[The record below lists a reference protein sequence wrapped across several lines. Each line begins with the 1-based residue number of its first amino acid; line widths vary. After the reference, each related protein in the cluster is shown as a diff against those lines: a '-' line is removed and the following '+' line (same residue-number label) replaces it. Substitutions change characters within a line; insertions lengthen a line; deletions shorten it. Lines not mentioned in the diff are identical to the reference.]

1 MLIKELKSCKGHFTL
16 KQIQQWDLDLS
27 SVKFWPLFPR
37 RKNIRPKKGQ
47 DNVIAV
53 NKRSLL
59 SVFPA
64 KSCTTQVQTVT
75 FTGWKNDGRGE
86 GAEESQ
92 HPDWCTSCQSRAVS
106 PAFLCSRPWRES
118 LDVRECTSWSALSGI
133 QHFEYS
139 VQATRRNRR
148 THKGMQEFRF
158 SAETEPGR
166 GWLLSAPQRLASL
179 CLQDRPG
186 QGPEKRRHHGLE
198 AKLLAQG
205 TLVLAV
211 QGPPTL

>member
-1 MLIKELKSCKGHFTL
+1 MLIKELKRCKGHFTL

-92 HPDWCTSCQSRAVS
+92 HRLVHFMPKPCRASCLFMLSTVCKAK
-106 PAFLCSRPWRES
+106 PWRES

-133 QHFEYS
+133 QYKPQGETDEPTKGCRSSGSLQKQNRAEGGYCQSHRGW
-139 VQATRRNRR
+139 QACVCRTGQDKAQRRGDITVLRQNSL
-148 THKGMQEFRF
+148 HKG
-158 SAETEPGR
+158 
-166 GWLLSAPQRLASL
+166 L
-179 CLQDRPG
+179 
-186 QGPEKRRHHGLE
+186 
-198 AKLLAQG
+198 
-205 TLVLAV
+205 
-211 QGPPTL
+211 